1 MTSDDL
7 ITTACLVG
15 ALVLMILAVVFPW
28 NFKPGKDNRR
38 G

>member
-15 ALVLMILAVVFPW
+15 ALVLMILAVLFPW
-28 NFKPGKDNRR
+28 NFSKKDNRR